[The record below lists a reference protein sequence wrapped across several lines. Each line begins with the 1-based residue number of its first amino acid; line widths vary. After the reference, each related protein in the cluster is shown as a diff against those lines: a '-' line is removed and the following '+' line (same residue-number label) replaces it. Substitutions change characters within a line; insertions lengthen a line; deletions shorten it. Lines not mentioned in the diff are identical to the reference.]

1 MQQPEWPSED
11 FPSGADSSKSRGK
24 FGIDFCNGSGD
35 LLFFFAALAEIAG
48 GLNVEPELRALFKK
62 FAQFQGHLGRDTSA
76 AKHDFVDAAGA
87 DAEGAGQ
94 CVLGNAH
101 GHEVVFEQN
110 FPGSNRVHS
119 SSLHRRICCVE
130 IGEQCQALFRRTTRC
145 HRSEAG
151 FGTGSANVL
160 VGRSVRR

>member
-1 MQQPEWPSED
+1 MQQPEWPSDD
-11 FPSGADSSKSRGK
+11 FPSGADSSKSRDK
-24 FGIDFCNGSGD
+24 FGVVFCYGSGD

-110 FPGSNRVHS
+110 FPGSDS
-119 SSLHRRICCVE
+119 
-130 IGEQCQALFRRTTRC
+130 
-145 HRSEAG
+145 G
-151 FGTGSANVL
+151 FHLGISPELRQLLTPFVVS
-160 VGRSVRR
+160 